1 MPAPATSIRR
11 GKPGGE
17 RCLSGWAMLPETWL
31 STTVS
36 PPFAVRSGRSC
47 SYAKRACGLWNG
59 SDRAR
64 ARQPS
69 SATKF
74 WRDPPTDDGSR
85 HDRVAVPARPTRIA
99 PDRIATLDDGVGRRL
114 FLVSCVKT
122 KLPTPA
128 SAKNLYISDWFCK
141 ARACVESTGCRWRI
155 LSAQYGLVHPD
166 EEIRPYEETLNTM
179 PIAERRAWA
188 RDVLEAM
195 DPCLVGVDTVVFL
208 AGARY
213 REFLEPAL
221 RERGVAV
228 SVPMSGLSQGR
239 QLAWLNACL
248 HG

>member
-1 MPAPATSIRR
+1 
-11 GKPGGE
+11 
-17 RCLSGWAMLPETWL
+17 
-31 STTVS
+31 
-36 PPFAVRSGRSC
+36 
-47 SYAKRACGLWNG
+47 
-59 SDRAR
+59 
-64 ARQPS
+64 
-69 SATKF
+69 
-74 WRDPPTDDGSR
+74 
-85 HDRVAVPARPTRIA
+85 
-99 PDRIATLDDGVGRRL
+99 
-114 FLVSCVKT
+114 
-122 KLPTPA
+122 
-128 SAKNLYISDWFCK
+128 
-141 ARACVESTGCRWRI
+141 
-155 LSAQYGLVHPD
+155 
-166 EEIRPYEETLNTM
+166 M